1 MNERPETSAAVLDEF
16 LGARPRVA
24 WRNRAQWIAVGLS
37 AMLLILLFARFV
49 SGGSAANYLSVPLVR
64 DDLPASISG
73 MGRLQAIGARDVSSE
88 LAGTITEILVN
99 DRDRVEQGQI
109 LARIDPL
116 PFQDAV
122 AASQA
127 LIEAREA
134 SLANAEA
141 RVARLQAR
149 LASFEGVRRRSGG
162 LVPSD
167 REMVAARSELDRAND
182 ELRAAQLE
190 IGPGREALAAARLR
204 LAATEIRS
212 PVAGVILQRHV
223 RLGDRLEGPT
233 RARRLFTIAGDLS
246 RLKLDIVANDGLGSK
261 LTAGQA
267 VRLTVEGFP
276 GRTFAAVVRQALIVP
291 AQPIARSPADS
302 SNSGAGPDAGSYR
315 ISLDIQNPDLRLR
328 PGATVNARIELGLRR
343 DVMLVPNAALRFARV
358 SGLEREPGQ
367 VKQMDSVLVLENDG
381 TPRRVPVTLG
391 GDDGNRTEITSDAL
405 HAGDRV
411 IVGLR

>member
-1 MNERPETSAAVLDEF
+1 MNEGPETSAAILDEF
-16 LGARPRVA
+16 LGTRPRIA
-24 WRNRAQWIAVGLS
+24 WRNRAQWIAIGLS

-49 SGGSAANYLSVPLVR
+49 NGGSAANYLSVPLVR

-73 MGRLQAIGARDVSSE
+73 TGRLQAIGARDINSDLTGTVSDV
-88 LAGTITEILVN
+88 LVN
-99 DRDRVEQGQI
+99 DQQRVERGQI

-116 PFQDAV
+116 PFQDA
-122 AASQA
+122 AAAGQA
-127 LIEAREA
+127 LLEAREA

-141 RVARLQAR
+141 RAGRLQAR

-167 REMVAARSELDRAND
+167 REMAAARSELDRAN
-182 ELRAAQLE
+182 EEVHAAQLE
-190 IGPGREALAAARLR
+190 IAPGREAVAAARAR

-212 PVAGVILQRHV
+212 PVAGVILHRHV
-223 RLGDRLEGPT
+223 RMGERIEAT
-233 RARRLFTIAGDLS
+233 ARARRFFTIAEDLS

-261 LTAGQA
+261 LTAGQT
-267 VRLTVEGFP
+267 VRLSVEGLP
-276 GRTFAAVVRQALIVP
+276 GRTFAAVVRQAVIVRAP
-291 AQPIARSPADS
+291 AMASAPADS
-302 SNSGAGPDAGSYR
+302 SSSGAGPDAGSYR
-315 ISLDIQNPDLRLR
+315 ISLDIQNPDLLLR

-343 DVMLVPNAALRFARV
+343 DVMLVPNTALRFARV

-405 HAGDRV
+405 AAGDRV